1 MFVFLG
7 VEVFFIPGMCQM
19 LSLGNH
25 GCFFSEKNKH
35 WLKSGTQPFEQKTH
49 KIALG

>member
-7 VEVFFIPGMCQM
+7 VEVFFIPSMSQM

-25 GCFFSEKNKH
+25 GCFFSEKTNI
-35 WLKSGTQPFEQKTH
+35 G
-49 KIALG
+49 